1 MDTDM
6 NDAEMLTLVR
16 PGLLVILSVDYAK
29 HLGKRIH

>member
-1 MDTDM
+1 M

-16 PGLLVILSVDYAK
+16 RGLLVILSVDYAK